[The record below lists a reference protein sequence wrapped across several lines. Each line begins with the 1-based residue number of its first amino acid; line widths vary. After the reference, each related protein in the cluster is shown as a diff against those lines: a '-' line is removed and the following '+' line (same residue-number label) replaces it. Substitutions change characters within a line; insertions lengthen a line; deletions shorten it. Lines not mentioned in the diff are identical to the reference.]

1 MVNKILKSKFYY
13 GWFIV
18 LFAAIGL
25 FFSGPGQTFSVSIFI
40 NAYIEKFGW
49 SRSLVSTYYSL
60 ATLAA
65 GFTLPFIGRIVDRKG
80 YRFSL
85 VLIASLLA
93 GAALYMSFVT
103 TSLMLVFGFYM
114 LRLFGQGSMTLLPSA
129 LVPQWF
135 KVNRGK
141 ALSLMSLGGV
151 VGSAVI
157 PPLNTWMIM
166 QFGIQQAWWFWV
178 VALFVIMVPIA
189 QKFIYNHPSDLGLVV
204 DGSPQA
210 RVSEIKYSHSIKTS
224 SHDFTLDEAMKTR
237 SFWLMLL
244 TMAIPSMIN
253 TGITF
258 HIVSILMQ
266 KGYDPIFAAFI
277 LSITALVSFPM
288 TFVAGFVLDKVRVQ
302 YVKAINYG
310 LYFLAIIT
318 LTFTNATMFI
328 ILYAVIHGVFNA
340 FESVSTG
347 VLWPN
352 YFGTK
357 NLASIRSLTM
367 TSTVIGSALG
377 PLPFAFAFDAFGS
390 YTLIL
395 TIMLIFPLF
404 AIIASI
410 LSSPP
415 SYKAVDVSINS

>member
-1 MVNKILKSKFYY
+1 VVNKILKSKFYY

-18 LFAAIGL
+18 LFAAVGL

-93 GAALYMSFVT
+93 SAALFMSFVN
-103 TSLMLVFGFYM
+103 TSILLIFGFFM
-114 LRLFGQGSMTLLPSA
+114 LRLFGQGSMTLLPNA

-178 VALFVIMVPIA
+178 AALVVIMVPIA
-189 QKFIYNHPSDLGLVV
+189 QKFIYDHPADLGLVV
-204 DGSPQA
+204 DGSTQA
-210 RVSEIKYSHSIKTS
+210 KASEIKYSHSIKTS
-224 SHDFTLDEAMKTR
+224 NHDFTLDEAMKTR

-266 KGYDPIFAAFI
+266 KGHDPIFAAFI
-277 LSITALVSFPM
+277 LSVTALVQFPM
-288 TFVAGFVLDKVRVQ
+288 TFVAGFVLDKVKVQ
-302 YVKAINYG
+302 YVKAINYA
-310 LYFLAIIT
+310 LYFIAILALTVSQSTLLII
-318 LTFTNATMFI
+318 A
-328 ILYAVIHGVFNA
+328 YAFMHGVFNA
-340 FESVSTG
+340 FESVSSG

-357 NLASIRSLTM
+357 HLASIRSLTM

-395 TIMLIFPLF
+395 SIMLAFPLF

-410 LSSPP
+410 VSSPP
-415 SYKAVDVSINS
+415 RRKATSA